1 MSGFQA
7 VDKSKL
13 GGKVRSETPIQ
24 KSLAALLVQDQ
35 EIRSGTDIEEKS
47 KAPQYKVKRLSDIIS
62 SNVRSSNDLR
72 TITHHIKRAEQIWK
86 TLLLK
91 PNGDQPNLLDYDT
104 KPSDIKSS
112 VLHDS
117 LLQVV
122 KNYFTTKYPI
132 ENEIPQMIGDVLFR
146 KGAYVV
152 LNIPHCVLDHLI
164 NGYEVTGHES
174 FVKDIKPRLH
184 EFKNREFVDDFTKA
198 KNIGIVRDAPV
209 DNITTVDGFE
219 SLYTDARNGG
229 TEFELVKGSDGTGL
243 GWTFTDNVNVFSYYR
258 AAKVIKERSIETR
271 SGLESFGNLIRRTIT
286 EKETSKAKSKNLN
299 SNNIGVLSRSDFN
312 SEMSKIYPHRQWR
325 HSETL
330 SVRESR
336 FYSGRGK
343 GTSVRYTPPME
354 ATIPVN
360 LPGRGGEPFGYI
372 FLTDP
377 KTGEFLCTASDLSM
391 YMGTKNENTDS
402 GASSLDEVIRHL
414 KDTNELGRSEV
425 DLTWMIDVAIS
436 NLERSFIES
445 FVNGDS
451 GKTVSLT
458 LTDENKK
465 IFLSRALK
473 GQGVRS
479 IFVPASYV
487 TYCAVDYND
496 MGIGRSLVEEAKLH
510 ITRLAVLETADIL
523 ANVENAIS
531 HTDLTIGL
539 EKGSFDPRQVVEM
552 IRNEYYANNPTLHNM
567 LGFTN
572 ISIDTVLDKFREQSL
587 TVKVTGGDNQA
598 IVSPE
603 IDVRQSDREPI
614 KTVDSQTRDNLLN
627 TIAGYFCLKRSWLDD
642 NSDGNEF
649 AVEAVA
655 DQELLR
661 NQATEWSRIFSGFIS
676 DIIRKHIIYNEP
688 IINDLVEKILE
699 AEERALKPDQ
709 GTEITDEEGK
719 TLNKEEKVEL
729 ILADFINSLYVQL
742 PTILVSET
750 LDKVSTKVKA
760 IHELADDWWSM
771 CSGSKLIEKYC
782 SELELDV
789 ETLKN
794 VLQAV
799 FLRHAYAKYN
809 LPVPFEE
816 FVEDGNKGGVI
827 ANLNMAT
834 NLQNNVISFI
844 SEWYES
850 NKKVDKST
858 DKLKNKIQKDKD
870 KQAEKENTLDNEE
883 GGFGGDNL
891 GGDPNVEPGEGET
904 PAGDDALPE
913 TPRLSWDSEMEEP
926 KGDEE
931 PEGEPLD
938 DNTPPDEE
946 TPPEGDAEV
955 EPASEETPPEEEP
968 QVEDEE
974 NPEEEPESE
983 KKKDDSEPGFT
994 W

>member
-13 GGKVRSETPIQ
+13 GGKVTELSPVQ

-35 EIRSGTDIEEKS
+35 EIRSGTDIEEKG

-112 VLHDS
+112 ALHDS

-174 FVKDIKPRLH
+174 FVNNIKPKLH
-184 EFKNREFVDDFTKA
+184 AFKDQEFVGDFTKA
-198 KNIGIVRDAPV
+198 RNIGIVRDKPV
-209 DNITTVDGFE
+209 DDITTVDGFE
-219 SLYTDARNGG
+219 SLYADTRSGG

-258 AAKVIKERSIETR
+258 AAKVIKERSIEHR
-271 SGLESFGNLIRRTIT
+271 AGLESFGNLIRKTIT
-286 EKETSKAKSKNLN
+286 KKETSKGKKANPNNLAV
-299 SNNIGVLSRSDFN
+299 ISRSDFN
-312 SEMSKIYPHRQWR
+312 SEMSKLYPQRQWR

-391 YMGTKNENTDS
+391 YMGTKAENTDA

-414 KDTNELGRSEV
+414 RDTNELGRSEV

-458 LTDENKK
+458 LSDENKK

-479 IFVPASYV
+479 IFVPSSYV

-572 ISIDTVLDKFREQSL
+572 ISIDSILDKFREQSL

-598 IVSPE
+598 IVAPE
-603 IDVRQSDREPI
+603 IDARQSDREPI
-614 KTVDSQTRDNLLN
+614 KTVDSTTRDNLLN

-642 NSDGNEF
+642 SSDGNEF

-661 NQATEWSRIFSGFIS
+661 NQATEWSRTFSAFIS

-699 AEERALKPDQ
+699 ADERVLKPDQ
-709 GTEITDEEGK
+709 GNDIVDEEGK
-719 TLNKEEKVEL
+719 ALSKEEKVEF
-729 ILADFINSLYVQL
+729 ILSDFINSLYAQL

-760 IHELADDWWSM
+760 IHELAEDWWSM
-771 CSGSKLIEKYC
+771 CSGSKLVEKYC
-782 SELELDV
+782 SELELDG

-816 FVEDGNKGGVI
+816 FVEDGNKGGIV
-827 ANLNMAT
+827 ANLNTAT
-834 NLQNNVISFI
+834 NLQNNIIAFI
-844 SEWYES
+844 GEWYES

-858 DKLKNKIQKDKD
+858 DKLKTKIQKDKD
-870 KQAEKENTLDNEE
+870 KQAEKENTLSNDQ
-883 GGFGGDNL
+883 GGFGEGDL
-891 GGDPNVEPGEGET
+891 STDPNATGDEPGVE
-904 PAGDDALPE
+904 GDDGLPA
-913 TPRLSWDSEMEEP
+913 TPKLSWGSEMEEP
-926 KGDEE
+926 DEEKE

-938 DNTPPDEE
+938 DETPPDEE
-946 TPPEGDAEV
+946 VPAEEDDGEV
-955 EPASEETPPEEEP
+955 TPASEETPPEEGEVP
-968 QVEDEE
+968 ADDEDL
-974 NPEEEPESE
+974 PEEPEE
-983 KKKDDSEPGFT
+983 KKDDSNGFT